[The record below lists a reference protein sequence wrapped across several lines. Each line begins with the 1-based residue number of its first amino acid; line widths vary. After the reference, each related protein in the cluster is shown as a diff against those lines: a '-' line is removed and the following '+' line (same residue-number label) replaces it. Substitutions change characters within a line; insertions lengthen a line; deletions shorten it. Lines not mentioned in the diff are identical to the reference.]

1 MDHEEIFSLMM
12 DALDGELLD
21 DGKQDLEIHL
31 RACPECNREWLAL
44 TAIDRLFR
52 STPAL
57 SPAADFAQRT
67 VALLP
72 NRKARLWAIS
82 TIYGLILLS
91 GLVPVLLVVFI
102 IGRLGPVLSQPALV
116 QSVLQSIQTTTQVGQ
131 TILSALL
138 NSAGEVLLQQPT
150 IIGWLMVMVGVVFLW
165 GGVYRQLSMITS
177 NSLGAKR

>member
-1 MDHEEIFSLMM
+1 MEHEEIFSLMM

-21 DGKQDLEIHL
+21 DTKHDLEIHL
-31 RACPECNREWLAL
+31 RACPPCSREWQAL
-44 TAIDRLFR
+44 SAIDRLFR

-72 NRKARLWAIS
+72 SRRARLWAIS
-82 TIYGLILLS
+82 AIYGLILLS
-91 GLVPVLLVVFI
+91 GLIPVLLGVFL
-102 IGRLGPVLSQPALV
+102 IGRLGPILSQPALV
-116 QSVLQSIQTTTQVGQ
+116 QSVLQSVQSTTQVGQ

-138 NSAGEVLLQQPT
+138 NSAGEALLQQPT

-177 NSLGAKR
+177 NTMGAKR